1 MYKICLF
8 LFSFLFS
15 FSCFC
20 ITTDQ
25 PSCFFTPPPN
35 WVFLS
40 PEKWAPR
47 VEVAFIPK
55 AKQGLAPSIV
65 LAVEEIKVGLAEY
78 LKVVRAIYKRTRKTS
93 CYSVDLAEE
102 GLAHLLGSA
111 HLLRI
116 DMETKYGPLCKLQL
130 IFIKENK
137 AYVLSA
143 TALKKEFSVYL
154 KAFRETLKS
163 FTCTCDLYA
172 SLPKDLKADL
182 ETLETA
188 ILKKW
193 NTLLVQKTNFE
204 ELFNQTEFQE
214 LYWLP
219 LQKKVLEDCQT
230 LGAHW
235 QMIVLR
241 SIREQLH
248 TSCLK

>member
-15 FSCFC
+15 PSCFC

-35 WVFLS
+35 WDFADPKIL
-40 PEKWAPR
+40 APR
-47 VEVAFIPK
+47 VKVAFIGK
-55 AKQGLAPSIV
+55 TKQALAPSVI
-65 LAVEEIKVGLAEY
+65 LAVEEIKVDLAEY
-78 LKVVRAIYKRTRKTS
+78 LKAVQAIYEKTRKTS
-93 CYSVDLAEE
+93 WCSM
-102 GLAHLLGSA
+102 GLMKTQAGPAHLLQ
-111 HLLRI
+111 I
-116 DMETKYGPLCKLQL
+116 DTETKYGHLRKLQL

-137 AYVLSA
+137 AYILTT
-143 TALKKEFSVYL
+143 TALKKEFSSHL
-154 KAFRETLKS
+154 EAFQKTLQS

-182 ETLETA
+182 ERLETA
-188 ILKKW
+188 LLEKW
-193 NTLLVQKTNFE
+193 NTLLTKKTDFE
-204 ELFNQTEFQE
+204 EMFNQVEFQE

-230 LGAHW
+230 LGAYW

-248 TSCLK
+248 VSYLK